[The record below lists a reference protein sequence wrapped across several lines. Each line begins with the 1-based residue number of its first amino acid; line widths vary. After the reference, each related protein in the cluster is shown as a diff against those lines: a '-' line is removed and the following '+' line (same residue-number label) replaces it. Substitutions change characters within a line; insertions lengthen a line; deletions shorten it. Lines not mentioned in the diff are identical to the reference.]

1 MLYIAIMKYGIAL
14 LLLLTTSFNGN
25 SQELTA
31 SLKDLSFMTGN
42 WFQKHEWGDMEEY
55 WSEPMGNCMTSAFRC
70 VKDGKAVFYEFMI
83 IEQTEK
89 IPVMKLRHFN
99 PGSIGW
105 EDKDNP
111 ESFPLVQLAKN
122 KAVFA
127 AADGSLRLTYVRS
140 ATDKLDITLEEKDKK
155 GKWTTTLFNLVR
167 H

>member
-1 MLYIAIMKYGIAL
+1 MKFKTILLVVLVSAL
-14 LLLLTTSFNGN
+14 KSNA
-25 SQELTA
+25 QELTA

-55 WSEPMGNCMTSAFRC
+55 WSAPMGDCMTSTFRC

-83 IEQTEK
+83 IEQTGK

-105 EDKDNP
+105 EDKEHP
-111 ESFPLVQLAKN
+111 QSFPLVQLVQN

-127 AADGSLRLTYVRS
+127 AADGSLRLSYVRS